1 MSPSA
6 ADGDLT
12 VTDVPSAHRYEART
26 ADSLAGFASY
36 LRGDSVIAFVHTE
49 VQDGYEGRGV
59 GSALARAALD
69 DARARGLGVLA
80 ICPFVDG
87 WISKHPEYEDLRYT
101 PESKVAD

>member
-1 MSPSA
+1 MSRA
-6 ADGDLT
+6 ADSDLT
-12 VTDVPSAHRYEART
+12 VIDVPAAHRYEAR
-26 ADSLAGFASY
+26 AGDNLAGVASY

-49 VQDGYEGRGV
+49 VQEGYEGRGV

-80 ICPFVDG
+80 ICPFIDG
-87 WISKHPEYEDLRYT
+87 WIGKHPEYEDLRHT